1 MGFDLTITL
10 YLSIDPKTGLPFVYA
25 YNHPILADLTM
36 IPYVPSEY
44 EIPEKHRPY
53 LQQRGHHFHFYI
65 ESFTERMNID
75 VEDFLNEY
83 PKWQNVV
90 AWMGDREYG
99 WTEEDHDGFKSA
111 LLWLSSKHVFQVE
124 WSY

>member
-10 YLSIDPKTGLPFVYA
+10 HLSIDPKTGLPFVYSI
-25 YNHPILADLTM
+25 NHPTEKDYTM

-44 EIPEKHRPY
+44 EVPEEHCPY
-53 LQQRGHHFHFYI
+53 LRQRGHHFHFYI
-65 ESFTERMNID
+65 GSFTDRTSID
-75 VEDFLNEY
+75 VEEFLNEY
-83 PKWQNVV
+83 PKWQDVV
-90 AWMGDREYG
+90 ASMGDTDYG

-111 LLWLSSKHVFQVE
+111 LLWLSSKQVFQVE